1 MRHKRHTAR
10 NRPAENKAE
19 VDIMKTTTE
28 VTQLSGGENF
38 RLPLGV
44 AASKLLPIRANSPGV
59 CIGHSAS
66 APQGLG
72 SDMGIC

>member
-1 MRHKRHTAR
+1 
-10 NRPAENKAE
+10 
-19 VDIMKTTTE
+19 MKTTTE

-38 RLPLGV
+38 RHPLGV

-59 CIGHSAS
+59 CIGHPAS